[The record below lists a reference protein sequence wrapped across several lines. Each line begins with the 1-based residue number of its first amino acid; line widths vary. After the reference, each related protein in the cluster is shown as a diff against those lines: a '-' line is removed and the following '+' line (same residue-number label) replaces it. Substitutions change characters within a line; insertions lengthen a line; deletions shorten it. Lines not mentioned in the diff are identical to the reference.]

1 MLLCAGGVKV
11 SALCCHIEVLG
22 SIPGRGK
29 ICIEYSFLV
38 ALAIHSAVMH
48 RLGLYLVK
56 GKVAWQCLAFAL
68 LKASSTPMCTEP
80 MDASPPL
87 CMLFSMM

>member
-1 MLLCAGGVKV
+1 MLLCTGGVKV

-38 ALAIHSAVMH
+38 ALAIHSAVVN
-48 RLGLYLVK
+48 RSGLYLVK
-56 GKVAWQCLAFAL
+56 GKVARVCLAVAL
-68 LKASSTPMCTEP
+68 LTPSTPMCTET
-80 MDASPPL
+80 MDAPPPL